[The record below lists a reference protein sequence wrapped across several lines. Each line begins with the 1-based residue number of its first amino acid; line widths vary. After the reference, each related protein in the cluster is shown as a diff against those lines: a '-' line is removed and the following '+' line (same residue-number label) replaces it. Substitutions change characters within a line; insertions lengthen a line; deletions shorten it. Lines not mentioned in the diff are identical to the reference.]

1 MNGQPAHACC
11 GAGQVDEGQH
21 HLKELMTSIWMVG
34 SPTVNRPR
42 QASSLMAVKGIQT
55 ASVMPLSRPTFH
67 LHNQQAL
74 IFLQHQIQFPPT
86 AGPVPIEQH
95 PALALQKLESDLFG
109 SIPLN
114 LLLGQTL
121 MPYTSI

>member
-1 MNGQPAHACC
+1 
-11 GAGQVDEGQH
+11 
-21 HLKELMTSIWMVG
+21 
-34 SPTVNRPR
+34 
-42 QASSLMAVKGIQT
+42 
-55 ASVMPLSRPTFH
+55 
-67 LHNQQAL
+67 L

>member
-1 MNGQPAHACC
+1 
-11 GAGQVDEGQH
+11 
-21 HLKELMTSIWMVG
+21 MTSIWMVG

-42 QASSLMAVKGIQT
+42 QASSLTAVKGIQT
-55 ASVMPLSRPTFH
+55 ASVLPLSRPTFH
-67 LHNQQAL
+67 FHNQQAL

-86 AGPVPIEQH
+86 ASPIPIKQH
-95 PALALQKLESDLFG
+95 PPLPLQELERDLFG

-121 MPYTSI
+121 MPSLSA

>member
-1 MNGQPAHACC
+1 
-11 GAGQVDEGQH
+11 
-21 HLKELMTSIWMVG
+21 
-34 SPTVNRPR
+34 
-42 QASSLMAVKGIQT
+42 MAVKGIQT

-95 PALALQKLESDLFG
+95 PPLRLQEMENDLFR
-109 SIPLN
+109 SISLN
-114 LLLGQTL
+114 LLLGQIV
-121 MPYTSI
+121 MP